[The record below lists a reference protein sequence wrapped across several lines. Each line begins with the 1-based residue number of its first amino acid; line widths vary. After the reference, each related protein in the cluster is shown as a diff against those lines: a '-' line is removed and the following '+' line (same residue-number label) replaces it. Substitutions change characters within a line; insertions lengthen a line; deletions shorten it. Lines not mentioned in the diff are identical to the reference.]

1 MVSSLVTGLLTRSTE
16 GGKNGTWIQRFV
28 LEQYVRCH
36 PHISWQIKADEWPA
50 NEDTA
55 GGEVFRQPGRLATV
69 RGSPCAEN
77 PSFRLNDRQEVQE
90 EDTQL
95 RWQR

>member
-1 MVSSLVTGLLTRSTE
+1 M
-16 GGKNGTWIQRFV
+16 K
-28 LEQYVRCH
+28 
-36 PHISWQIKADEWPA
+36 
-50 NEDTA
+50 
-55 GGEVFRQPGRLATV
+55 PGQLAAV

-77 PSFRLNDRQEVQE
+77 PSFRLNDRQEKQEEDSQLRCRPSDRQEVQE